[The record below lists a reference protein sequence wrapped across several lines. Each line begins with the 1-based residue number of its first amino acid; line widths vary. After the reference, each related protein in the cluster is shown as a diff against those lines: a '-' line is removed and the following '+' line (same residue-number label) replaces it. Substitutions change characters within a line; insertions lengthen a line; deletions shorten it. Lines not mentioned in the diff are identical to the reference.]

1 MFRRHEIVFIIILSV
16 LNIKL
21 FSQKNNLTSSHHLNW
36 ENTLFIEDKYNG
48 ETKAIFNFNGV
59 NYNREKK
66 FIPFLTF
73 SRATNKHENLEPIF
87 NVASTEILS
96 DEEEDYIKKNWELK
110 NTFEISS
117 HVGISANQK
126 INTCEI
132 IPFRKNLDG
141 KIEKLIDFNFDWKI
155 NPTSKNNYNEQNI
168 TYVNNSVLSNG
179 NWYKIAVYKNGIY
192 KIDHNFLKTLGINL
206 ENLDPRTIQIY
217 GNGGRIL
224 SEKNADAKFDDL
236 IENAIY
242 VSGENDGVFNIEDYI
257 LFYGKGTHQWEYN
270 STTTND
276 LKFNYIKNYY
286 SDTTY
291 YYLTVNTNQGKR
303 ISTRNSLTESENY
316 TSTSFDDFAFHEIDA
331 SNLIK
336 SGREFYG
343 EYFDINTEYIFGFN
357 FPEIV
362 QGDTMFVKSSL
373 VGRNQFTTTTFNM
386 QLPDNSNLQFVCSS
400 VGTSYTAPAG
410 DEEVKF
416 KKFIYTGSS
425 IPQIK
430 ISKQTSSSTG
440 WIDYIRINAR
450 RNLIQPNNILSFR
463 DSRSVGIGRKT
474 KFIITNYTNEYL
486 WDVTNHHEVVNQLGE
501 NTSGIFEFKTNTDVL
516 REFVSFKLSDAISP
530 IKIGKIENQNLHAS
544 GENVDYIIITH
555 PNFKSQ
561 AKELAE
567 LHLLYDTL
575 NYVIATPD
583 EIYNEFSS
591 GTPDI
596 SAIREF
602 VRMIYK
608 KNTKKPRYLLLFG
621 DGSYNNKSRDIATN
635 SNLIPTYQTQN
646 SLVLTASKVID
657 DFYGFL
663 DDNEGNGFGIDI
675 VDIGIGRLPVKTVQ
689 EAQAM
694 VEKVKHYYIQQS
706 TNINESNACD
716 NSVYNTFGDWRN
728 WITLMSDDAED
739 SWELSFV
746 SQHNE
751 AFANQIKNI
760 DPSFNIDKIYL
771 DAYKQYSTS
780 GGQKYPDAES
790 DLNKRIS
797 KGTLIFNYSGHGGEL
812 QLTGEGVIDNNVV
825 NSWTNLNSLPMFVTA
840 TCEFSRFDDPS
851 RTSCGENVLLNPK
864 GGGICLFTTT
874 RIAFSSDANSL
885 GPAFFNAALNQLNG
899 WYPRTGDIIR
909 LTKQG
914 SNRNYTHFCLL
925 GDPAVTL
932 AYPKE
937 HIFTSQIKS
946 SSSSTN
952 TNNIDTLKA
961 LSKISIK
968 GYIGD
973 KNGNKL
979 NDFNGVVYPTIF
991 DKATNQ
997 TTLGNDLG
1005 PAGLL
1010 NFNIQKNVLY
1020 KGKANVKNGEFEFS
1034 FMIPKDINYQY
1045 GNGKIS
1051 YYAHNGII
1059 DASGY
1064 KNDVIIGG
1072 SSNNIETDKDGPEI
1086 KLFLNDDNF
1095 VRGGT
1100 TNENP
1105 KIFMK
1110 LTDSSGVNTVGSGIG
1125 HDIVAILDNN
1135 VSAPFVLND
1144 YYEADLNS
1152 FQKGKIYYP
1161 LTDLKEGNHNLSVRV
1176 WDIQNNSSN
1185 ENTEF
1190 IVAGSAELALKQ
1202 VLNYPNP
1209 FTTSTKFY
1217 LEHNKCCSS
1226 LNLSIQIFTVSGKLI
1241 KTINRAIYNE
1251 GFRIDGI
1258 EWDGKDEFGDK
1269 LAKGVYLYK
1278 VKLRSSEGD
1287 VTEKI
1292 EKLVILN

>member
-1 MFRRHEIVFIIILSV
+1 MFKGYKFVFFIILFVLSN
-16 LNIKL
+16 LL
-21 FSQKNNLTSSHHLNW
+21 FGQKNNNLIVTNVNW
-36 ENTLFIEDKYNG
+36 KNSIFIEDKNTN
-48 ETKAIFNFNGV
+48 EKKAIFNFDGV
-59 NYNREKK
+59 NYRNDKNDLP
-66 FIPFLTF
+66 FI
-73 SRATNKHENLEPIF
+73 SITNTINKNQNSEPIF
-87 NVASTEILS
+87 HAISSEIVNE
-96 DEEEDYIKKNWELK
+96 DEEKYIKQHWDIKEDFEFTTTVGIATELK
-110 NTFEISS
+110 VNTF
-117 HVGISANQK
+117 
-126 INTCEI
+126 EI
-132 IPFRKNLDG
+132 IPFRKNSLG
-141 KIEKLIDFNFDWKI
+141 KIEKLTRYSFKWLL
-155 NPTSKNNYNEQNI
+155 
-168 TYVNNSVLSNG
+168 NNSPKVAFNLQPFVYAPNSILSSG
-179 NWYKIAVYKNGIY
+179 NWYKIAINKNGIY
-192 KIDHNFLKTLGINL
+192 KIDNNILSQLGIKTDSI
-206 ENLDPRTIQIY
+206 DPRNIKIY

-224 SEKNADAKFDDL
+224 SEKNADFKYDDL

-242 VSGENDGVFNIEDYI
+242 VSGENDGVFDNEDFI
-257 LFYGKGTHQWEYN
+257 LFYGKGTHQWEFNPTN
-270 STTTND
+270 SSD

-291 YYLTVNTNQGKR
+291 YYITINSEPSKR
-303 ISTRNSLTESENY
+303 ILNRNSLSESENY
-316 TSTSFDDFAFHEIDA
+316 SSTSFDDFAFHEIDA

-343 EYFDINTEYIFGFN
+343 EYFDITNEYTFGFS
-357 FPEIV
+357 FPDIV
-362 QGDTMFVKSSL
+362 QGDTMFIKSAL

-386 QLPDNSNLQFVCSS
+386 QLPDNSNLQFVCTS

-416 KKFIYTGSS
+416 KKIIYSGNS

-430 ISKQTSSSTG
+430 ITKQTSSSTG
-440 WIDYIRINAR
+440 WIDYIRVNAR
-450 RNLIQPNNILSFR
+450 RNLNQSNSILSFR

-474 KFIITNYTNEYL
+474 KFSISNYNSDFV
-486 WDVTNHHEVVNQLGE
+486 WDVTNHLEVVNQFGE
-501 NTSGIFEFKTNTDVL
+501 TNAGKFEFKTNTDVL
-516 REFVSFKLSDAISP
+516 KDFIAFKLSDAVLP
-530 IKIGKIENQNLHAS
+530 YPIGKIENQNLHS
-544 GENVDYIIITH
+544 LGDNVDYIIITH
-555 PNFKSQ
+555 PNFKTQ

-596 SAIREF
+596 SSIREF

-608 KNTKKPRYLLLFG
+608 KNTIKPRYLLLFG
-621 DGSYNNKSRDIATN
+621 DGSYNNKVRDLSTN
-635 SNLIPTYQTQN
+635 SNLIPTYQTNN

-663 DDNEGNGFGIDI
+663 DDHEGNAFGSDI
-675 VDIGIGRLPVKTVQ
+675 LDIGIGRLPVKTTQ

-694 VEKVKHYYIQQS
+694 VEKVKHYYIQQNS
-706 TNINESNACD
+706 NIFESNVCE

-728 WITLMSDDAED
+728 WITLLSDDAED
-739 SWELSFV
+739 GWELSFV
-746 SQHNE
+746 TQHNE

-760 DPSFNIDKIYL
+760 DPSFNIEKIYL

-780 GGQKYPDAES
+780 GGQKYPDAEL

-797 KGTLIFNYSGHGGEL
+797 RGSLIFNYSGHGGEL

-825 NSWTNLNSLPMFVTA
+825 NSWNNLNNLPMFMTA

-874 RIAFSSDANSL
+874 RIAFSSDANAL
-885 GPAFFNAALNQLNG
+885 GPAFFNSALNQLNG

-925 GDPAVTL
+925 GDPAITL

-937 HIFTSQIKS
+937 HVFTTQVKS
-946 SSSSTN
+946 NSSLINS
-952 TNNIDTLKA
+952 NNDTLKA
-961 LSKISIK
+961 LSKITIK
-968 GYIGD
+968 GYVGD
-973 KNGNKL
+973 KNGTVL
-979 NDFNGVVYPTIF
+979 NNFNGVVYPTIF

-997 TTLGNDLG
+997 STLGNDLG
-1005 PAGLL
+1005 PSGIV
-1010 NFNIQKNVLY
+1010 NFSVQKNVLY

-1064 KNDVIIGG
+1064 KNDIVIGG
-1072 SSNNIETDKDGPEI
+1072 SEENVPEDNKGPEI
-1086 KLFLNDDNF
+1086 KLYLNNENF
-1095 VRGGT
+1095 VRGGV

-1105 KIFMK
+1105 KIYMI
-1110 LTDSSGVNTVGSGIG
+1110 LSDSSGVNTVGSGIG
-1125 HDIVAILDNN
+1125 HDIVAVLDENSN
-1135 VSAPFVLND
+1135 LPLVLND

-1161 LTDLKEGNHNLSVRV
+1161 LSDLEEGNHTLSVRV
-1176 WDIQNNSSN
+1176 WDIQNNSNN

-1190 IVAGSAELALKQ
+1190 IVAGSADLALKQ

-1241 KTINRAIYNE
+1241 KTLNKSLFNE

-1278 VKLRSSEGD
+1278 VKLISAEGD
-1287 VTEKI
+1287 VAEKI

>member
-1 MFRRHEIVFIIILSV
+1 MLKSKEIVFLFILSFCFNFV
-16 LNIKL
+16 
-21 FSQKNNLTSSHHLNW
+21 FGQKNTLSNGNLLDWKNTIFKI
-36 ENTLFIEDKYNG
+36 ENNTG
-48 ETKAIFNFNGV
+48 ETKAIFNFDGIKYDRDENFLP
-59 NYNREKK
+59 
-66 FIPFLTF
+66 FISLTN
-73 SRATNKHENLEPIF
+73 SSPKNQNLEPVFSAISF
-87 NVASTEILS
+87 ETVS
-96 DEEEDYIKKNWELK
+96 EEEEKYIFKHWKIKEDFEIINSVGIATELK
-110 NTFEISS
+110 MYDC
-117 HVGISANQK
+117 K
-126 INTCEI
+126 I
-132 IPFRKNLDG
+132 IPFRKNSLG
-141 KIEKLIDFNFDWKI
+141 RVEKLIRYNLIWS
-155 NPTSKNNYNEQNI
+155 NLTLNKNEFYQQPLNY
-168 TYVNNSVLSNG
+168 VSNSVLSIG
-179 NWYKIAVYKNGIY
+179 NWYKIAITKNGIY
-192 KIDHNFLKTLGINL
+192 KIDRNLLSQLGISVDSIN
-206 ENLDPRTIQIY
+206 PRNIKLY
-217 GNGGRIL
+217 GNGGRVL
-224 SEKNADAKFDDL
+224 SEKNSDAKFDDL

-242 VSGENDGVFNIEDYI
+242 VLGENDGFFNNNDYI

-270 STTTND
+270 PNNAND

-291 YYLTVNTNQGKR
+291 YYLNISDEPGKR
-303 ISTRNSLTESENY
+303 IANRNSLNEQENY
-316 TSTSFDDFAFHEIDA
+316 VSSTFDDYSFHEVDA

-343 EYFDINTEYIFGFN
+343 EYFDITNEYTFGFN
-357 FPEIV
+357 FPDIV
-362 QGDTMFVKSSL
+362 QGDTMFVKSVI
-373 VGRNQFTTTTFNM
+373 VGRNQFSTTTFNM
-386 QLPDNSNLQFVCSS
+386 QLPDNSNLQFVCTS

-410 DEEVKF
+410 DDEVRF
-416 KKFIYTGSS
+416 KKFIYSGNS

-430 ISKQTSSSTG
+430 ITKQTSSSTG
-440 WIDYIRINAR
+440 WLDYIRVNAR
-450 RNLIQPNNILSFR
+450 RSLNQSNKFLAFR
-463 DSRSVGIGRKT
+463 DTRTIGPGRKT
-474 KFIITNYTNEYL
+474 KFSILNYTGDFV
-486 WDVTNHHEVVNQLGE
+486 WDVTNNVEVVNQLGD
-501 NTSGIFEFKTNTDVL
+501 NNSINFDFKVSTDVL
-516 REFVSFKLSDAISP
+516 KEFIAFKLSDVLTP
-530 IKIGKIENQNLHAS
+530 QTIGKIDNQNLHAL
-544 GENVDYIIITH
+544 GENTDYIIITH
-555 PNFKSQ
+555 PNFKNQ

-621 DGSYNNKSRDIATN
+621 DGSYNNKNRDISSN
-635 SNLIPTYQTQN
+635 SNLIPTFQTPN

-663 DDNEGNGFGIDI
+663 DDHEGNNFGSDI
-675 VDIGIGRLPVKTVQ
+675 LDIGIGRLPVKTTQ

-706 TNINESNACD
+706 TNIFET
-716 NSVYNTFGDWRN
+716 NSCENNVYNTFGDWRN
-728 WITLMSDDAED
+728 WITLMSDDAEE

-751 AFANQIKNI
+751 SFANQIKNI
-760 DPSFNIDKIYL
+760 DPSFNIEKLYL

-825 NSWTNLNSLPMFVTA
+825 NSWKNLNSLPMFMTA
-840 TCEFSRFDDPS
+840 TCEFSRFDDPA

-874 RIAFSSDANSL
+874 RIAFSSDANAL

-925 GDPAVTL
+925 GDPAITL

-937 HIFTSQIKS
+937 HIYTSSVK
-946 SSSSTN
+946 SSSTN
-952 TNNIDTLKA
+952 NVSLNDTLKA
-961 LSKISIK
+961 LSKITVK
-968 GYIGD
+968 GFVGD
-973 KNGNKL
+973 KNGSIL
-979 NDFNGVVYPTIF
+979 NNFNGVIYPTIF

-1005 PAGLL
+1005 PAGVL
-1010 NFNIQKNVLY
+1010 NFSVQKNILY
-1020 KGKANVKNGEFEFS
+1020 KGKANVRNGEFEFS
-1034 FMIPKDINYQY
+1034 FMIPKDINYQF

-1051 YYAHNGII
+1051 YYAHDGII
-1059 DASGY
+1059 DASGF
-1064 KNDVIIGG
+1064 KNDIVIGG
-1072 SSNNIETDKDGPEI
+1072 SANNVPVDNIGPEI
-1086 KLFLNDDNF
+1086 KLYLNNENF
-1095 VRGGT
+1095 VRGGV

-1110 LTDSSGVNTVGSGIG
+1110 LSDSSGVNTVGTGIG
-1125 HDIVAILDNN
+1125 HDIVAILDEN
-1135 VSAPFVLND
+1135 STAPLVLND

-1152 FQKGKIYYP
+1152 YQKGKIYYP
-1161 LTDLKEGNHNLSVRV
+1161 LSELSEGNHTLSVRV

-1190 IVAGSAELALKQ
+1190 IVASSAELALKQ

-1226 LNLSIQIFTVSGKLI
+1226 LNLSIQIFTISGKLI
-1241 KTINRAIYNE
+1241 KTFNKSLFNE
-1251 GFRIDGI
+1251 GFRIEGI

-1278 VKLRSSEGD
+1278 VKLKSAEGD
-1287 VTEKI
+1287 IAEKI